1 MHYLCRKQ
9 NGDTSFV
16 VWYAN
21 IAALKSWETECKC
34 WPLALSCVSLCLRVE
49 FQNKF
54 YSGQGFKFVPFSF
67 ESILEGRFDEWLG
80 STSSVW
86 ASPPFFSV
94 CVYVCMRSSAVLLH
108 SLVLNCG
115 TIIWCELWLLLVKGL
130 FFFSSFGVWDS
141 SISSLTKPWLLN
153 TKMSSVSLPNNEW
166 SEWIWLNTLNDN
178 WSFLIWCQFHTK
190 NVLVLNCWTAL
201 SGCLVQNQ
209 QNYEHTR
216 GPLVTRNYKI

>member
-1 MHYLCRKQ
+1 MHYLWRKH

-21 IAALKSWETECKC
+21 ISALKSWETECKC
-34 WPLALSCVSLCLRVE
+34 WPLALSCFSLCLRVE

-94 CVYVCMRSSAVLLH
+94 CVDVCMRSSAVLLP
-108 SLVLNCG
+108 SLVLKCG
-115 TIIWCELWLLLVKGL
+115 TIIWCELWRSPCERVIFIQVWYVGQFHL
-130 FFFSSFGVWDS
+130 FTY
-141 SISSLTKPWLLN
+141 LPWLLN
-153 TKMSSVSLPNNEW
+153 TKTSSVSLPNNE
-166 SEWIWLNTLNDN
+166 
-178 WSFLIWCQFHTK
+178 
-190 NVLVLNCWTAL
+190 
-201 SGCLVQNQ
+201 
-209 QNYEHTR
+209 
-216 GPLVTRNYKI
+216 